1 MKSNGQFETMQEAF
15 DFCRQCNRP
24 VIVQV
29 DGRTYRLFPS
39 GKAESLKAKE
49 QAA

>member
-1 MKSNGQFETMQEAF
+1 MKANGQFETMQEAF

-29 DGRTYRLFPS
+29 DDTTYRLFPS
-39 GKAESLKAKE
+39 GKADIIKQKA
-49 QAA
+49 A